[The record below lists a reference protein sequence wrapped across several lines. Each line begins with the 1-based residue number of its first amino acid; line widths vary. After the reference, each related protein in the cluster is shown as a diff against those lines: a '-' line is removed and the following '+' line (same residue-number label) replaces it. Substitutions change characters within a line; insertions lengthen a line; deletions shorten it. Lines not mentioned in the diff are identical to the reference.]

1 MVKNKKKKIFI
12 IDGYATLYRAHYAL
26 IKNPL
31 VTTSGIHTS
40 ALFGFTNQI
49 TRLLKDEKPDYIVC
63 AFDSKEKT
71 FRHDIFEAY
80 KANRSPMPEELRQ
93 QLPHLWDMLE
103 ALNMPVI
110 KYPGYE
116 ADDIIG
122 TIAKKVSKLDIET
135 YIVSG
140 DKDFMQLISDKI
152 FLYAPGMRG
161 AKPILYNREEVI
173 KKWDLPPENIIDLLG
188 LMGDSSDN
196 IPGVSGIGEKTAVK
210 LLKKYGSLN
219 EILKK
224 SGEVSNKRAQKG
236 LLEDKENALLSKK
249 LATIVTDMDFDFNI
263 DDYKVKNPN
272 SDKILSKYTELEF
285 YALIK
290 EYNRKSDSRNIQVQ
304 IKKDYKTIKTKNEL
318 NTLISLL
325 LNSDLISIDLET
337 TSLVPISAGIV
348 GISFCIKEDSGY
360 YIPILYQEKTKEN
373 FGDNDLKIVLDSIRL
388 IIENE
393 NISKTGQNIKYDSL
407 VLRSHGLKIK
417 GIVFDTLIAAH
428 LLNPGLRSYKL
439 ENLSLEY
446 LNYEMI
452 PVSNLIG
459 TGKNQITMDKVPL
472 KDISIYATEDAD
484 IAYKLTKIFKTNLE
498 EKSLINYFN
507 DIEIPLL
514 DVLIEVEFQGVYVN
528 VEFLRNMSNNIGG
541 TLKKLVTEIY
551 KISDSEFNIN
561 STQQLANILF
571 DKLNLPQIKKRST
584 AENILKKLSQSH
596 EIPQLILE
604 YRKFNK
610 LKNTYID
617 ALPMLI
623 NQKTNRI
630 HTTFNQAVASTGRLS
645 SNNPNFQNIP
655 IRTIEGR
662 EIRRAFC
669 PQKEKYKILSAD
681 YSQVELRIM
690 AHLSKDIE
698 LCKAFNNNEDVHAR
712 TASLVYG
719 IDIKSISSEMRR
731 TAKVVNFGIMY
742 GAGAFRLSEELN
754 ILRSDAQLLIDAY
767 FQKYSGI
774 DTYIKKT
781 LHKAR
786 EDNFVQTILGRK
798 RSTLD
803 INSDNGL
810 IRKSAE
816 RMAINMPIQGSAAE
830 MIKIAMININNELI
844 KNNFKSKMVLQIHD
858 ELIFEYPEE
867 EEAILIRMVK
877 NKMENAMKLSVPL
890 VVDYGTGF
898 NWLEA
903 H

>member
-1 MVKNKKKKIFI
+1 MSKNKKKKIFI

-26 IKNPL
+26 IRNPL

-49 TRLLKDEKPDYIVC
+49 TRLLKDENPDYIVC

-71 FRHDIFEAY
+71 FRHDIYKAY
-80 KANRSPMPEELRQ
+80 KANRSPMPEELKQ
-93 QLPHLWDMLE
+93 QLPHLWEMLK

-110 KYPGYE
+110 RYPGYE

-122 TIAKKVSKLDIET
+122 TIAKTVSKLDIET

-140 DKDFMQLISDKI
+140 DKDFMQLINDKI

-161 AKPILYNREEVI
+161 SKPILYDREEVI

-210 LLKKYGSLN
+210 LLKKYGSLDK
-219 EILKK
+219 ILEN

-236 LLEDKENALLSKK
+236 LLEGKENALLSKK
-249 LATIVTDMDFDFNI
+249 LATIVTNMNFNFNI
-263 DDYKVKNPN
+263 DDYKVKSPN
-272 SDKILSKYTELEF
+272 NDKILNKYTELEF

-290 EYNRKSDSRNIQVQ
+290 EINKKSISSNTQVQ
-304 IKKDYKTIKTKNEL
+304 IKKDYKVIMTNNEL
-318 NTLISLL
+318 NNLINILN
-325 LNSDLISIDLET
+325 NSDLISIDLET
-337 TSLVPISAGIV
+337 TSLVPMSAEIV
-348 GISFCIKEDSGY
+348 GISFCIKEDTGY
-360 YIPILYQEKTKEN
+360 YIPILYQEKIKEN
-373 FGDNDLKIVLDSIRL
+373 FGNNDLQVVLNSIKKTV
-388 IIENE
+388 ENE
-393 NISKTGQNIKYDSL
+393 NIHKTGQNIKYDSL
-407 VLRSHGLKIK
+407 ILRAHGLKIN

-452 PVSNLIG
+452 PISDLIG
-459 TGKNQITMDKVPL
+459 TGKSQITMDKVPL
-472 KDISIYATEDAD
+472 KDISVYAAEDAD
-484 IAYKLTKIFKTNLE
+484 IAYKLTKIFKNNLE
-498 EKSLINYFN
+498 EKSLINYFK

-514 DVLIEVEFQGVYVN
+514 NVLIEIEFQGVYVDIK
-528 VEFLRNMSNNIGG
+528 F
-541 TLKKLVTEIY
+541 LKKMSEDIGKRLEKLVVEIY
-551 KISDSEFNIN
+551 KQSDSKFNIN

-617 ALPMLI
+617 AFPMLVSK
-623 NQKTNRI
+623 KTNRV
-630 HTTFNQAVASTGRLS
+630 HTTFNQAVAATGRLS

-662 EIRRAFC
+662 EIRKAFC
-669 PQKEKYKILSAD
+669 AKNEKHKILSAD

-690 AHLSKDIE
+690 AHLSNDIE
-698 LCKAFNNNEDVHAR
+698 LCKAFNNNEDIHSR

-719 IDIKSISSEMRR
+719 IDIESISSEMRR

-754 ILRSDAQLLIDAY
+754 ILRSEAQVLIDAY

-774 DTYIKKT
+774 DNYIKKT
-781 LHKAR
+781 LDKAR

-798 RSTLD
+798 RFTWD

-830 MIKIAMININNELI
+830 MIKIAMININQELI
-844 KNNFKSKMVLQIHD
+844 KDKYKSKMVLQIHD

-867 EEAILIRMVK
+867 EEGNLIKMVK
-877 NKMENAMKLSVPL
+877 DKMENAMQLSVPL
-890 VVDYGTGF
+890 VVDYGTGL